1 MARGNSEI
9 GRSHP
14 TPSEDIAKVKT
25 VACLGGVSLERDVP
39 SEEIRDY
46 IRDPSNVVWMDVQDP
61 GPAELSMLSE
71 EFGFHPLA
79 LEDVAT
85 GQQRPKMDEYKG
97 YTFVVTYG
105 VVHGVDITT
114 PRTFEV
120 DLFIGRNYVVS
131 LHRGRVPALESALGR
146 WTRGGAMLR
155 EGVGFLV
162 YTVMDTII
170 DAYFPIIDAIEDE
183 LAKIETEMF
192 ARFRQQ
198 DVQRLLELKRT
209 LFALRRV
216 LYPLREIFNLFLR
229 RDQPLFSANT
239 LVYFQD
245 VYDHILR
252 ILDVLDIER
261 DMVTSTLDAHQA
273 VISNQIN
280 VTMKTLTV
288 VTVLVAVA
296 GLVFGAWGMNFEEIP
311 LRAAPWG
318 FWGVVSST
326 ITLLVIALGIS
337 RWRGWL

>member
-1 MARGNSEI
+1 MVQESRET
-9 GRSHP
+9 GRLEASP
-14 TPSEDIAKVKT
+14 PASVPKVKT

-46 IRDPSNVVWMDVQDP
+46 IREPGNLVWMDVQDP

-105 VVHGVDITT
+105 VVPGADTTT

-192 ARFRQQ
+192 ARFRQE

-280 VTMKTLTV
+280 VTMKTLTA
-288 VTVLVAVA
+288 VTVLVAFA
-296 GLVFGAWGMNFEEIP
+296 GSVFGAWGMNFEVIP
-311 LRAAPWG
+311 LATVPWG

-326 ITLLVIALGIS
+326 ITLIVIALVAS